1 MTDDELRAA
10 LAAADP
16 ARSAALDPM
25 TSPRARELLE
35 RAMTSDLS
43 TPTTTGPTR
52 AARPSR
58 TPWLAAA
65 AAAVVLAGAGAA
77 YLAAVGDDPAPA
89 GSGGELVLAAPDVD
103 PISLS
108 CLPVSAEALAGLPVA
123 LAGTVSS
130 VDAAEV
136 RLDVTRWYR
145 GGDVG
150 TVVLRNAEA
159 RLQALLG
166 TPDFQ
171 VGEDYLVSASEGAIS
186 VCGLTGPAGPELQ
199 AAYDEAFDG

>member
-1 MTDDELRAA
+1 MTDDDLRAA

-16 ARSAALDPM
+16 ARSTDLDPL

-35 RAMTSDLS
+35 RAMTSD
-43 TPTTTGPTR
+43 TTTTAPTFP
-52 AARPSR
+52 AEPTRPSR

-65 AAAVVLAGAGAA
+65 AAAVVLAGAGIT
-77 YLAAVGDDPAPA
+77 YLAVSDDPAP
-89 GSGGELVLAAPDVD
+89 SGDGELVLAVPDVD
-103 PISLS
+103 PVSLS
-108 CLPVSAEALAGLPVA
+108 CLPVSAEVLDDLPIA
-123 LAGTVSS
+123 LAGTVTS

-145 GGDVG
+145 GGDAG
-150 TVVLRNAEA
+150 TVVLRNADE

-171 VGEDYLVSASEGAIS
+171 VGQDYLVSSSDGSIS
-186 VCGLTGPAGPELQ
+186 VCGLTGPASPELQ
-199 AAYDEAFDG
+199 AAYDEAFAG

>member
-1 MTDDELRAA
+1 MTDDDLRAA

-16 ARSAALDPM
+16 ARSADLDPL

-43 TPTTTGPTR
+43 TPIAPAPAEPT
-52 AARPSR
+52 RPSR
-58 TPWLAAA
+58 TPWLATQ
-65 AAAVVLAGAGAA
+65 
-77 YLAAVGDDPAPA
+77 
-89 GSGGELVLAAPDVD
+89 S
-103 PISLS
+103 
-108 CLPVSAEALAGLPVA
+108 VA

-145 GGDVG
+145 GGDAG
-150 TVVLRNAEA
+150 TVVLRNADE

-166 TPDFQ
+166 TPDFS
-171 VGEDYLVSASEGAIS
+171 VGEDYLVSSSDGSIS
-186 VCGLTGPAGPELQ
+186 VCGLTGAASPELQ
-199 AAYDEAFDG
+199 AAYDEAFTG

>member
-1 MTDDELRAA
+1 MTDDDLRAA

-16 ARSAALDPM
+16 ARSADLDPL

-43 TPTTTGPTR
+43 TPIAP
-52 AARPSR
+52 APEEPARRSR

-65 AAAVVLAGAGAA
+65 AAAVVLAGAGLT
-77 YLAAVGDDPAPA
+77 YLAVGDDPEPS
-89 GSGGELVLAAPDVD
+89 GGGELVLAVPDVD
-103 PISLS
+103 PVSMS
-108 CLPVSAEALAGLPVA
+108 CLPVSADVLDDLPVA

-136 RLDVTRWYR
+136 RLEVTRWYR
-145 GGDVG
+145 GGDAG
-150 TVVLRNAEA
+150 TVVLRNADE

-171 VGEDYLVSASEGAIS
+171 VGQDYLVSSGDGSIS
-186 VCGLTGPAGPELQ
+186 VCGLTGPATPELQ
-199 AAYDEAFDG
+199 AAYDEAFGG